1 MALTTTEIIARCKAH
16 AQQADDAGM
25 TQIASTLYAAAHELE
40 RLNLLLARIAAVYG
54 APPGS
59 A

>member
-1 MALTTTEIIARCKAH
+1 MALTTTEIIARCKAQ
-16 AQQADDAGM
+16 AQQADDKGM
-25 TQIASTLYAAAHELE
+25 TQMASTLYAAAHELE
-40 RLNLLLARIAAVYG
+40 RLNLLLARITAVYG

>member
-16 AQQADDAGM
+16 AQLADDKGM
-25 TQIASTLYAAAHELE
+25 TQMASTLYAAAHELE
-40 RLNLLLARIAAVYG
+40 RLNLLLARITAVYG